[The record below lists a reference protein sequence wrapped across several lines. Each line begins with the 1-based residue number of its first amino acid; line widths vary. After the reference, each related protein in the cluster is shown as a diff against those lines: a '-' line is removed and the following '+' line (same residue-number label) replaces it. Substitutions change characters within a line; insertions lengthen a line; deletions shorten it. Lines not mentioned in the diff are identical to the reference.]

1 MNLVKKSP
9 TIQDVA
15 RFAQVS
21 TATVSRALSSPDRVS
36 EGTRLRISEAVRI
49 TGYTPNQSA
58 RSLRQ
63 RTARTILVAL
73 PDIGNPFFSTILA
86 SVEREAAMRGYGVL
100 VANRFSGDDSGRR
113 MRDYFMSNRVD
124 GLLLFDGSTD
134 LTQLMMLTGEPEP
147 FPLIVA
153 CEEIPTAP
161 FHTVKTDN
169 GFAAERATRHLI
181 ELGHRRI
188 GHIRGPV
195 GNVLTAE
202 REAGFAKAMAA
213 AGLDIRAE
221 WMFSG
226 AFDMDA
232 GHAAGQC
239 FMALDDR
246 PSAVFAANDE
256 SAIGFLSAV
265 QQRGLSCP
273 RDISVVGFDDLA
285 VASHV
290 CPPLT
295 TMRQPREALG
305 RIAAEA
311 LIDVIEGQR
320 RSRVPMHMVLSSE
333 LIVRGSTACPPALAQ
348 DAPAPAAI
356 AG

>member
-1 MNLVKKSP
+1 MNVVKKAP

-21 TATVSRALSSPDRVS
+21 TATVSRALSDPGRVS
-36 EGTRLRISEAVRI
+36 EITRDRINEAVRV

-73 PDIGNPFFSTILA
+73 PDIGNPFFSTILDA
-86 SVEREAAMRGYGVL
+86 VEREAAARGYGVL
-100 VANRFSGDDSGRR
+100 VANRFSDGDSGLR
-113 MRDYFMSNRVD
+113 MRDYFISNRVD

-134 LTQLMMLTGEPEP
+134 LAQLMMLTGEPLP

-153 CEEIPTAP
+153 CEEIPSAP

-169 GFAAERATRHLI
+169 RYAAACATRHLI
-181 ELGHRRI
+181 GLGHRAI
-188 GHIRGPV
+188 GHIRGPA

-202 REAGFAKAMAA
+202 REAGFAAAMAA
-213 AGLDIRAE
+213 AGLQVRPE

-226 AFDMDA
+226 SFNMDA
-232 GHAAGQC
+232 GHRAGQC
-239 FMALDDR
+239 FMQLEKR
-246 PSAVFAANDE
+246 PTAIFAANDE
-256 SAIGFLSAV
+256 SAIGFLSAL
-265 QQRGLSCP
+265 QQHGLECP
-273 RDISVVGFDDLA
+273 RDISLVGFDDLA

-305 RIAAEA
+305 RVAAEA
-311 LIDVIEGQR
+311 LIDLIEGR
-320 RSRVPMHMVLSSE
+320 GHSRVPLHMVLSSE
-333 LIVRGSTACPPALAQ
+333 LITRGSTAPPAPPHLQ
-348 DAPAPAAI
+348 FSSTTAAE
-356 AG
+356 